1 MISKG
6 PTDGGARLLY
16 DAKHHTDPSVQKP
29 CYRTGFSGHLVTLG
43 RPGGSQVRLGRGTL
57 IIRRTSFFEV
67 RMFGGIGPEKI
78 LLLAV
83 VVLLLFGA
91 KRIPE
96 IGSSFGKGIREFK
109 KSFEDGGNDASTT
122 RGDLRAPAPQRDVET
137 QASAESKETEWQPRR
152 LGS

>member
-1 MISKG
+1 
-6 PTDGGARLLY
+6 
-16 DAKHHTDPSVQKP
+16 
-29 CYRTGFSGHLVTLG
+29 
-43 RPGGSQVRLGRGTL
+43 
-57 IIRRTSFFEV
+57 
-67 RMFGGIGPEKI
+67 MFGGMGPEKI

-109 KSFEDGGNDASTT
+109 KSIGDNGSDETVA
-122 RGDLRAPAPQRDVET
+122 RADLRAPAPEVET
-137 QASAESKETEWQPRR
+137 RERAATQDAEWKPRR

>member
-1 MISKG
+1 
-6 PTDGGARLLY
+6 
-16 DAKHHTDPSVQKP
+16 
-29 CYRTGFSGHLVTLG
+29 
-43 RPGGSQVRLGRGTL
+43 
-57 IIRRTSFFEV
+57 
-67 RMFGGIGPEKI
+67 MFGGMGPEKI

-109 KSFEDGGNDASTT
+109 KSIGDVDDAADRGNATAS
-122 RGDLRAPAPQRDVET
+122 RGDLRAPFGD
-137 QASAESKETEWQPRR
+137 AESSAHHATEESEWQPKR

>member
-1 MISKG
+1 
-6 PTDGGARLLY
+6 
-16 DAKHHTDPSVQKP
+16 
-29 CYRTGFSGHLVTLG
+29 
-43 RPGGSQVRLGRGTL
+43 
-57 IIRRTSFFEV
+57 
-67 RMFGGIGPEKI
+67 MFGGMGPEKI

-109 KSFEDGGNDASTT
+109 KSIGDHGSDDTAA
-122 RGDLRAPAPQRDVET
+122 RADLRAPAPEVET
-137 QASAESKETEWQPRR
+137 RPATQDAEWKPRR

>member
-1 MISKG
+1 
-6 PTDGGARLLY
+6 
-16 DAKHHTDPSVQKP
+16 
-29 CYRTGFSGHLVTLG
+29 
-43 RPGGSQVRLGRGTL
+43 
-57 IIRRTSFFEV
+57 
-67 RMFGGIGPEKI
+67 MFGGIGPEKI

-109 KSFEDGGNDASTT
+109 KSIGEGGSEDPPARAELRPPTRDADATARPEMT
-122 RGDLRAPAPQRDVET
+122 EP
-137 QASAESKETEWQPRR
+137 EWQPRR

>member
-1 MISKG
+1 
-6 PTDGGARLLY
+6 
-16 DAKHHTDPSVQKP
+16 
-29 CYRTGFSGHLVTLG
+29 
-43 RPGGSQVRLGRGTL
+43 
-57 IIRRTSFFEV
+57 
-67 RMFGGIGPEKI
+67 MFGGMGPEKI

-109 KSFEDGGNDASTT
+109 KSIGDGGTEDAP
-122 RGDLRAPAPQRDVET
+122 RADLRAPAQNVET
-137 QASAESKETEWQPRR
+137 TARPETTEQEWKPRR

>member
-1 MISKG
+1 
-6 PTDGGARLLY
+6 
-16 DAKHHTDPSVQKP
+16 
-29 CYRTGFSGHLVTLG
+29 
-43 RPGGSQVRLGRGTL
+43 
-57 IIRRTSFFEV
+57 
-67 RMFGGIGPEKI
+67 MFGGIGPEKI

-109 KSFEDGGNDASTT
+109 KSIGDNNTIDNAPA
-122 RGDLRAPAPQRDVET
+122 RADLRAPERDVEPPVCPAT
-137 QASAESKETEWQPRR
+137 TDAEWQPRR